1 MTFHRFENYE
11 ARTRAVH
18 LSTGQTR
25 KIVGNY
31 VFFGHVKKDA
41 GTGSVAHYHPNDY
54 MIFILEG
61 KAHALCGKDRRIIM
75 PGTLMHVP
83 PRTPADAVMRPAEA
97 MEGITKAPGLL
108 RRSRPARSAEQRSS

>member
-31 VFFGHVKKDA
+31 IFFGHVKKMQARDPLPII
-41 GTGSVAHYHPNDY
+41 TP
-54 MIFILEG
+54 MI
-61 KAHALCGKDRRIIM
+61 
-75 PGTLMHVP
+75 T
-83 PRTPADAVMRPAEA
+83 
-97 MEGITKAPGLL
+97 
-108 RRSRPARSAEQRSS
+108 